1 MSQIAALKAVK
12 STIVRVQTSATIS
25 IKIQKMDLK
34 QKNANSKPM
43 TKQKKVMAFQRLIR
57 FKLKPLSQ

>member
-1 MSQIAALKAVK
+1 MSQIGALKPVK

-34 QKNANSKPM
+34 QKNANAKPM
-43 TKQKKVMAFQRLIR
+43 ATQKSDSFPKTYSF
-57 FKLKPLSQ
+57 